1 MLAHQFSII
10 GRWTTEINALASPLN
25 ASELGCLRDYFYI
38 EMTLKKL
45 ISIAISYIWFPD
57 MIINSQE

>member
-10 GRWTTEINALASPLN
+10 GRWTTEINALALPLN

-45 ISIAISYIWFPD
+45 ISIAIS
-57 MIINSQE
+57 